1 MNRPRPATGFTAPG
15 RPAPG
20 LSEHLPYSGS
30 RAPDSSAPG
39 TNGNTLPGVPGHSLA
54 QLRSSNL
61 RAVTALLASGGP
73 QSRADLAR
81 GSGLS
86 RTTVSSLVTELLAS
100 GLVVETDER
109 GTPYKGGSGRPPL
122 LVALALRPG
131 GVAGVD
137 IGHRHVRVA
146 VSDRSAQILAEV
158 ETQTDADPAG
168 SATLDIAADLVRRAA
183 DQADIPVAELLLVGL
198 CVPGPIDRRS
208 ARVDHAV
215 LPGWNAL
222 APADELSRRLGLPVV
237 VDNDANLG
245 AIAEH
250 QHGAGRGAADVLYV
264 KLASGVGAGLVLG
277 GRLHRGSTGLAG
289 EIGHV
294 LARDGGEV
302 CRCGSRGCLETEV
315 STRRLLALLRPV
327 YGDDL
332 DLPGLLR
339 LDADGENAV
348 RRVLTDAGHTT
359 GRVLAGVCTTL
370 NPARVVVG
378 GSLGASATLV
388 AAIRAGVDRYAYPEV
403 AATCEVVSGRFGGRA
418 ELMGSLALAI
428 NRAAELA

>member
-1 MNRPRPATGFTAPG
+1 
-15 RPAPG
+15 
-20 LSEHLPYSGS
+20 
-30 RAPDSSAPG
+30 
-39 TNGNTLPGVPGHSLA
+39 VPGHSLA

-61 RAVTALLASGGP
+61 RAVTSLLGSSGP

-86 RTTVSSLVTELLAS
+86 RTTVSSLVSELLAA
-100 GLVVETDER
+100 GIVIETADR

-146 VSDRSAQILAEV
+146 VSDRSARILAEV
-158 ETQTDADPAG
+158 EMDTDADPQG
-168 SATLDIAADLVRRAA
+168 TATLDLAAELVRQAAGRAG
-183 DQADIPVAELLLVGL
+183 IPVADLLTVGL

-215 LPGWNAL
+215 LPGWHEL
-222 APADELSRRLGLPVV
+222 APADELRERLGIPVV
-237 VDNDANLG
+237 ADNDANLG

-250 QHGAGRGAADVLYV
+250 QHGAAKGVADVLYI

-277 GRLHRGSTGLAG
+277 GRLHRGVAGLAG

-294 LARDGGEV
+294 LARDHGDV

-315 STRRLLALLRPV
+315 STRRLLGLLRPV
-327 YGDDL
+327 YDDGL
-332 DLPGLLR
+332 DLAGLLA
-339 LDADGENAV
+339 LDARGDTAV
-348 RRVLTDAGHTT
+348 RRVLTDAGHTV
-359 GRVLAGVCTTL
+359 GRVLAGLCTTL
-370 NPARVVVG
+370 NPAMVVVG
-378 GSLGASATLV
+378 GSLGASPTLV
-388 AAIRAGVDRYAYPEV
+388 EAIRAGLDRFAHPE
-403 AATCEVVSGRFGGRA
+403 AAASVQVVSGHFGSRA
-418 ELMGSLALAI
+418 ELMGALALAI
-428 NRAAELA
+428 SRAAEPAA

>member
-1 MNRPRPATGFTAPG
+1 VPG
-15 RPAPG
+15 R
-20 LSEHLPYSGS
+20 
-30 RAPDSSAPG
+30 
-39 TNGNTLPGVPGHSLA
+39 SLA

-61 RAVTALLASGGP
+61 RAITALLGSAGP

-86 RTTVSSLVTELLAS
+86 RTTVSSLVSELLAA
-100 GLVVETDER
+100 GLVVETDDR

-122 LVALALRPG
+122 LVALALQPG

-146 VSDRSAQILAEV
+146 ISDRSAAIRAEV
-158 ETQTDADPAG
+158 ETATDADPHGA
-168 SATLDIAADLVRRAA
+168 ATLDIAADLLRKAAA
-183 DQADIPVAELLLVGL
+183 DAAVEVPDLLAVGL

-208 ARVDHAV
+208 ARVDQSV
-215 LPGWNAL
+215 LPGWHEL

-250 QHGAGRGAADVLYV
+250 QHGAARGAADVLYV

-277 GRLHRGSTGLAG
+277 GRLHRGVAGLAG

-294 LARDGGEV
+294 HAREEGHV

-315 STRRLLALLRPV
+315 STRRLLEQLAPV
-327 YGDDL
+327 YGDL
-332 DLPGLLR
+332 DLPGLLAR
-339 LDADGENAV
+339 DAAGEPAV
-348 RRVLTDAGHTT
+348 RRVLTDAGQTV
-359 GRVLAGVCTTL
+359 GRVLAVLCTTL
-370 NPARVVVG
+370 NPGMVVVG
-378 GSLGASATLV
+378 GSLGASPTLV
-388 AAIRAGVDRYAYPEV
+388 QAIRDGISRYSHPEA

-418 ELMGSLALAI
+418 ELMGALALAI
-428 NRAAELA
+428 SRAAETT

>member
-1 MNRPRPATGFTAPG
+1 
-15 RPAPG
+15 
-20 LSEHLPYSGS
+20 
-30 RAPDSSAPG
+30 
-39 TNGNTLPGVPGHSLA
+39 VPGHSLA
-54 QLRSSNL
+54 QLRGSNL
-61 RAVTALLASGGP
+61 RAITALLGSAGP

-86 RTTVSSLVTELLAS
+86 RTTVSSLVSELLDN
-100 GLVVETDER
+100 GLVVETEDR

-137 IGHRHVRVA
+137 IGHRHIRVA
-146 VSDRSAQILAEV
+146 VSDRSARILAEV
-158 ETQTDADPAG
+158 ETQTDADPHG
-168 SATLDIAADLVRRAA
+168 NATLDIAADLVERARTEA
-183 DQADIPVAELLLVGL
+183 GLPLSELLMVGL
-198 CVPGPIDRRS
+198 CVPAPIDRRS
-208 ARVDHAV
+208 ARVDQSV
-215 LPGWNAL
+215 LPGWHEL
-222 APADELSRRLGLPVV
+222 APAEELSRRVGLPVV

-250 QHGAGRGAADVLYV
+250 QHGAGRGTADLLYV

-294 LARDGGEV
+294 LAREDGDL

-315 STRRLLALLRPV
+315 STRHLLALLRPKL
-327 YGDDL
+327 GAAL
-332 DLPGLLR
+332 DLLGLLA
-339 LDADGENAV
+339 LDADGDPTV
-348 RRVLTDAGHTT
+348 RSVLTGAGHTA

-370 NPARVVVG
+370 NPARIVVG
-378 GSLGASATLV
+378 GSLGASPSLV
-388 AAIRAGVDRYAYPEV
+388 AAIRVGVDRYAHPE
-403 AATCEVVSGRFGGRA
+403 AAASCEVVSGRFGGRA

-428 NRAAELA
+428 SRAGELA

>member
-1 MNRPRPATGFTAPG
+1 M
-15 RPAPG
+15 
-20 LSEHLPYSGS
+20 
-30 RAPDSSAPG
+30 
-39 TNGNTLPGVPGHSLA
+39 PGHSLA